1 MSAKS
6 IPVIGFAA
14 FSGTGKTT
22 VVTKV
27 IPVLRRHGLKLA
39 VIKHAHHDFVIDTP
53 GKDSYELKSA
63 GAEQVLI
70 ASSRTVAWVMDRADS
85 GEPQLSEML
94 AHLCGRDL
102 DLIIV
107 EGYKKA
113 SFTKIE
119 VYRSGVRYA
128 PLANQDSNVIAVAT
142 DCPGQIKTDVPRLQL
157 DDYEA
162 IAEFILHAMTR
173 HELTLTTAAR

>member
-22 VVTKV
+22 VVTNV
-27 IPVLRRHGLKLA
+27 IPLLRGRGLKLA

-63 GAEQVLI
+63 GAEQILI
-70 ASSRTVAWVMDRADS
+70 ASSRTIAWVMERTDP
-85 GEPQLSEML
+85 GEPELRDMF
-94 AHLCGRDL
+94 AHLCGRDI

-142 DCPGQIKTDVPRLQL
+142 DCPNQIKTDVPVMQL

-162 IAEFILHAMTR
+162 IAEFILRAM
-173 HELTLTTAAR
+173 ESSVLTLTAAAR